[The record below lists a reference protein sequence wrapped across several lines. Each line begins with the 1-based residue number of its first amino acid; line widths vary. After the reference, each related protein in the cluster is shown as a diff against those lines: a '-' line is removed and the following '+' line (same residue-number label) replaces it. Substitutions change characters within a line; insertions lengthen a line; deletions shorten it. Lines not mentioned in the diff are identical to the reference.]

1 MLPLGVAVA
10 RISEPS
16 RIIPRWV
23 SAYAPC
29 RQKAPPCQA
38 TLDTWPL
45 APCVCVAGPLACLDV
60 TMTTPAAVVEVPAS
74 LLKRAL
80 VQLDRD
86 EGMRLTAAVAGH
98 RQNKEDGD
106 VYSACAYTLNAST
119 SRANQAK
126 NRWANIYACGCNV

>member
-1 MLPLGVAVA
+1 MQAEGTALPSHVGHVA
-10 RISEPS
+10 
-16 RIIPRWV
+16 PR
-23 SAYAPC
+23 AF
-29 RQKAPPCQA
+29 
-38 TLDTWPL
+38 L
-45 APCVCVAGPLACLDV
+45 CVAAPLACLDV
-60 TMTTPAAVVEVPAS
+60 TMTTLPAVVDVPAS

-98 RQNKEDGD
+98 RQCDDEGD

-119 SRANQAK
+119 SRANQAN